1 MNRPETV
8 LVTGGGGFIG
18 SHTCVSLVQH
28 GYDVVVIDDH
38 STSSPL
44 AIERIRQLTEASIPA
59 YSLDVADRTT
69 LGGVMRTHHVTAV
82 IHFAARKAVGE
93 STQIPLEYF
102 NVNVGGTTSLLRAMH
117 DAGVQ
122 RLVFSSS
129 CSIYGDNE
137 GGVFDEAAPPRP
149 TNPYAWSKWTCEQ
162 MISQAV
168 QYHPE
173 MQAISLRYF
182 NPIGAHPSGTLGE
195 DPTGVPKNIV
205 PYLAQVAIGRLE
217 KLSLFGDDYPTPDGT
232 AIRDYIHVMDIA
244 EGHVVAL
251 DHCGGSAEMQVVNL
265 GTGVGTSVLQLRSAF
280 VQACGHDIPY
290 VVSPR
295 RPGDVAKLV
304 ADTRW
309 AQDHWGWR
317 PRFGLERM
325 CEDAWNF
332 QMKNPDGYQTV
343 SGSGLGPGR

>member
-1 MNRPETV
+1 MNGTEAV

-18 SHTCVSLVQH
+18 SHTCVSLVER
-28 GYDVVVIDDH
+28 GCDVVVVDDH

-44 AIERIRQLTEASIPA
+44 AVERIRQLTGVSIPA
-59 YSLDVADRTT
+59 YSLDIADRTT
-69 LGGVMRTHHVTAV
+69 VAELMRGHHVTAV

-102 NVNVGGTTSLLRAMH
+102 NVNIGGTTSLLRAMH
-117 DAGVQ
+117 DAGVR

-137 GGVFDEAAPPRP
+137 GVVFNEVAPPRP

-168 QYHPE
+168 RYHPE

-182 NPIGAHPSGTLGE
+182 NPIGAHPSGVLGE
-195 DPTGVPKNIV
+195 DPTDVPKNIV
-205 PYLAQVAIGRLE
+205 PYLAQVAVGRLE
-217 KLSLFGDDYPTPDGT
+217 KLSIFGDDYPTSDGT

-244 EGHVVAL
+244 DGHVVAL
-251 DHCGGSAEMQVVNL
+251 DHFHDSADMQIVNL
-265 GTGVGTSVLQLRSAF
+265 GTGIGTSVLELRSTF
-280 VQACGHDIPY
+280 VRACGRDIPY
-290 VVSPR
+290 VVRPR
-295 RPGDVAKLV
+295 RQGDVAKLV

-309 AQDHWGWR
+309 VQDHWGWR

-325 CEDAWNF
+325 CADAWNF

-343 SGSGLGPGR
+343 AAVS